1 MRDIAQPFNRPFN
14 RLYPR
19 SVLLS
24 LYVLIEQELLLLALV
39 IGLTGLRGIWWILA
53 EYPCPLAAA
62 VLIHRRR
69 TRAI

>member
-1 MRDIAQPFNRPFN
+1 MRDVAQPFNRPFN

-53 EYPCPLAAA
+53 EHPCSLAAA
-62 VLIHRRR
+62 VLVHRGR